1 MTAQPVHQEDPQDP
15 EVILRDLPQRERE
28 HFLSEYHAAV
38 DKAHEL
44 AGYRALRQLLRRWSL
59 TVVATNQPGYYEA
72 IEDAKNGV
80 GRYVPLEDALEAE
93 FARRR

>member
-1 MTAQPVHQEDPQDP
+1 
-15 EVILRDLPQRERE
+15 
-28 HFLSEYHAAV
+28 
-38 DKAHEL
+38 
-44 AGYRALRQLLRRWSL
+44 
-59 TVVATNQPGYYEA
+59 VVATNQPGYYEA